1 MWKQQKL
8 KLSPQAKTTLQNAQ
22 KGIISPFSLSVSG
35 TKLGVHN
42 WSHGIKE
49 KSNHYLSPENAVKAL
64 AAKLVDYAEECCKM
78 QKRNPSVQLALNGT
92 PIYLNNILMS
102 VSVKREEKD
111 MSGQKSSTKKSDKG
125 VKAKELSVTGFIP
138 YNRKEW
144 LTQLFNLAEAETGK
158 GEQTKYRVSCTV
170 AEAVNMREVQFSGEV
185 SATEQNGQLGWSI
198 SFRLRE
204 VNSVA
209 EKKDQRKKKPKV
221 KTQGENAP
229 VAKSAGENSGK
240 SGEENKSDERKG
252 LAKDLDDWIGS

>member
-1 MWKQQKL
+1 
-8 KLSPQAKTTLQNAQ
+8 
-22 KGIISPFSLSVSG
+22 
-35 TKLGVHN
+35 
-42 WSHGIKE
+42 
-49 KSNHYLSPENAVKAL
+49 
-64 AAKLVDYAEECCKM
+64 M

-209 EKKDQRKKKPKV
+209 EKKDQRRQKPKAKV
-221 KTQGENAP
+221 QGENAP
-229 VAKSAGENSGK
+229 VAKSVGKNSGK
-240 SGEENKSDERKG
+240 LEEQKDERKG
-252 LAKDLDDWIGS
+252 IAKDVDDLFGDIDG

>member
-1 MWKQQKL
+1 MART
-8 KLSPQAKTTLQNAQ
+8 PTQA
-22 KGIISPFSLSVSG
+22 
-35 TKLGVHN
+35 
-42 WSHGIKE
+42 
-49 KSNHYLSPENAVKAL
+49 
-64 AAKLVDYAEECCKM
+64 
-78 QKRNPSVQLALNGT
+78 RNPSVQLALNGT
-92 PIYLNNILMS
+92 PIYLHNIMMS

-125 VKAKELSVTGFIP
+125 VKAKELSVTGVIP

-198 SFRLRE
+198 SFTLRE

-209 EKKDQRKKKPKV
+209 EKKDQRKKKPKAKAQV
-221 KTQGENAP
+221 EKAP
-229 VAKSAGENSGK
+229 TAQTTNKSAGENSGK

-252 LAKDLDDWIGS
+252 WAKDLDDWIG